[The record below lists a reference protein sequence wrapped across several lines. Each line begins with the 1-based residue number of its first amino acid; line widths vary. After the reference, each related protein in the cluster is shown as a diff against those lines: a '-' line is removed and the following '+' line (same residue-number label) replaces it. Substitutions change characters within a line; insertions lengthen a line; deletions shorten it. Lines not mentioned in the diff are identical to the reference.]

1 MGPIAKI
8 PQIKE
13 LNIGHFLIGE
23 AIFRGLTPAVQEMRR
38 LMDDKAQIDAILK
51 EGAEKASA
59 IAEPVLK
66 DVRKIIGFLDVR

>member
-1 MGPIAKI
+1 M
-8 PQIKE
+8 
-13 LNIGHFLIGE
+13 
-23 AIFRGLTPAVQEMRR
+23 TDEMRR